1 MGWGGDPP
9 RGYSDLTETVAV
21 TGARALARF
30 RVILFADMKRVNA
43 APPGKETAGP
53 TEGADRIVRPKA
65 RLRSVRMIYR
75 RL

>member
-30 RVILFADMKRVNA
+30 RVILFADIEA
-43 APPGKETAGP
+43 A
-53 TEGADRIVRPKA
+53 
-65 RLRSVRMIYR
+65 
-75 RL
+75 